1 MMVRGAVCG
10 DGTQPGLPPAGQ
22 RETGRSGSCGGY
34 MMRGAA
40 GTGRKPG

>member
-1 MMVRGAVCG
+1 MMRVAVSA
-10 DGTQPGLPPAGQ
+10 DDTERGLPPAGQ
-22 RETGRSGSCGGY
+22 RETDHSGSCGGD